1 VLFIRDA
8 EGALLGT
15 LRALH
20 VTLKALLGAAEGSFR
35 GIYLILQPFDGFLLG
50 KVLKRK
56 IHILD
61 RFEAF
66 KWLFGFWS
74 SMNGSV

>member
-1 VLFIRDA
+1 
-8 EGALLGT
+8 
-15 LRALH
+15 
-20 VTLKALLGAAEGSFR
+20 
-35 GIYLILQPFDGFLLG
+35 LILQPFDGFLLG